1 MFNTRGSTVDVNQAD
16 IWKNKNVINQLPQYE
31 QAMAS
36 IERKAVY
43 NFFSRYSILLVRARR
58 RHATSGDVRLLC
70 GFTAETSS
78 TQLCVCCRRT
88 LSLRGQLALV
98 VLLSK
103 APRLVML
110 SFTTIVAELRPFGGL
125 LSMRLLLLLLL
136 LLQNPLGN
144 HARKAVV
151 DGERHKAERVEGI
164 VDTAVYNRA
173 SALR

>member
-1 MFNTRGSTVDVNQAD
+1 MFNTRGSTVDVHQAD

-110 SFTTIVAELRPFGGL
+110 SFTTIVAELRLFGGL
-125 LSMRLLLLLLL
+125 LWMRLLLL